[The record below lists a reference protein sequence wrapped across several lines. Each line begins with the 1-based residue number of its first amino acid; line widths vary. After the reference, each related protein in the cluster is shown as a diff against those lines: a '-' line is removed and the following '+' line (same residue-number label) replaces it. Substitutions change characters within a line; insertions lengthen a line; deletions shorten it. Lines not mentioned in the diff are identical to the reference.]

1 MSAMGLRYEIP
12 PDVEAAIR
20 ARDLVCV
27 YCQTEMIPEGS
38 PARRGWANRARWA
51 SIEHLNHLPTA
62 QHTYPKTAEYFV
74 IACFGCN
81 AARRDKPVAV
91 WVDKKGWTEKVA
103 QVVRDYMIR
112 PEASLP
118 IDPACLLADRLANKK
133 AREDRL
139 AEKARRRSAAPAIAT

>member
-1 MSAMGLRYEIP
+1 MANGYGIP
-12 PDVEAAIR
+12 NEVEAAIR

-38 PARRGWANRARWA
+38 PARRGWANRAKWT

-62 QHTYPKTAEYFV
+62 QFTYPKTAEYFV

-91 WVDKKGWTEKVA
+91 WVDEEGWTGTVA
-103 QVVRDYMIR
+103 QVVRDYMTR

-118 IDPACLLADRLANKK
+118 IDPACLLADRLADKK

-139 AEKARRRSAAPAIAT
+139 AKKARRPEAALAIGA